1 VVVRNGLIQT
11 THRFH
16 QEKVYNLK
24 NRSEQDRTVIIE
36 HPYRADLTLTA
47 PEKFSERARDVYR
60 FEVPVKA
67 HAEGKLVVAEE
78 RDLINNVA
86 LSNADDNTFKFF
98 LNTQLSSPAVKKAI
112 ETASSLKSKLQE
124 ARRELAHVERQLKD
138 VRDDQ
143 NRLREDLKVVPQTS
157 AAYKR
162 YVEKFD
168 KQETEIEQYQARVKT
183 LQNAE
188 HLQGEEFNRFLANL
202 NVD

>member
-1 VVVRNGLIQT
+1 VVVRNGQIQT

-16 QEKVYNLK
+16 QEKVYKVK
-24 NRSEQDRTVIIE
+24 NRSEQDRQLIIE
-36 HPYRADLTLTA
+36 HPYRADLSLVEPKA
-47 PEKFSERARDVYR
+47 FSERARDVYR
-60 FEVPVKA
+60 FEIPIKA
-67 HAEGKLVVAEE
+67 HAEEKLVVAEE
-78 RDLINNVA
+78 RDLVNNIA

-98 LNTQLSSPAVKKAI
+98 LTAQQSSPAVKKAI
-112 ETASSLKSKLQE
+112 EDASNLKGKLQE

-143 NRLREDLKVVPQTS
+143 ARLREDLKVVPQGS

-168 KQETEIEQYQARVKT
+168 KQETEIEDLTKRIKD
-183 LQNAE
+183 LQNTE
-188 HLQGEEFNRFLANL
+188 HQLSESFNQFLANL